1 VLIRLAC
8 LLFAAAI
15 ARAGVVEESPPLIAV
30 AALIL
35 GLALLGVTSACP
47 DDIRRLKPTA
57 IQKRPAFTRGVIGL
71 VGIAA
76 GLSVVSASGS
86 GTSGALMFVALFAWV
101 LTFVAL
107 GRLGLELDG
116 LTPRDALAAVRS
128 LFARHNRPELAS
140 VLAIMVVAAALRL
153 YDLGTVPAAAHG
165 DEGEVGRIA
174 FFILEGQPY
183 SYFTTAPY
191 YEPVSYVVAGFI
203 AILGP
208 TVTALR
214 MLSALAGVAC
224 VPLVYGI
231 GRVGWGPLAGAMAA
245 WLMAVS
251 HLEIHYSRLAQV
263 FMYATM
269 ATCATMLCLALAA
282 QQAQRRALSLE
293 RSAVGDADGSPVS
306 PGGSTIASG
315 GAGVWTWMLL
325 AGAMAGFAIHV
336 YLAARIIPMVAGLLL
351 LYLLYRRCIGAWHI
365 VAFGFALL
373 LVYGPMAV
381 FYIDHPLDF
390 MARTNSVSAFQ
401 EWYARE
407 TLGPDAT
414 LPRDLPALLVEQTR
428 RTLGMFVTT
437 GDWSGFYSSNLS
449 SFDPLTAAMMW
460 LGLAMV
466 VMRLRRYHE
475 LALVLWIIITLVLGS
490 VFILGARNGHR
501 ILIMTPAALLLGGVL
516 IARGVELVRL
526 TPLKDARWLVAPAGT
541 SLALWLLAAN
551 VAIYFYGFVPIDQDA
566 EPAMAARELVQDPRP
581 YHRYLMA
588 LGRFDARHGAVSYIT
603 HGHQVTDLR
612 NAADFTPPP
621 KDGQGIVIVV
631 LENYLNDLRVIE
643 MKVPGGTESRVTA
656 PTGRLMYI
664 VYRVPPSE

>member
-1 VLIRLAC
+1 M
-8 LLFAAAI
+8 
-15 ARAGVVEESPPLIAV
+15 EESPPLIAV

-35 GLALLGVTSACP
+35 GLALLGVTSTRP
-47 DDIRRLKPTA
+47 DDVRRLKPTA
-57 IQKRPAFTRGVIGL
+57 IQQRPPFTRRVVVLIC
-71 VGIAA
+71 VA
-76 GLSVVSASGS
+76 GALSGFSATGS
-86 GTSGALMFVALFAWV
+86 GTSGAVMFIALFVWV
-101 LTFVAL
+101 LTFIAL
-107 GRLGLELDG
+107 GLLGLELDG
-116 LTPRDALAAVRS
+116 LAPRDALAAVRS
-128 LFARHNRPELAS
+128 MFARHNRPELAS

-153 YDLGTVPAAAHG
+153 YNLGTVPAAVHG
-165 DEGEVGRIA
+165 DEGEVGRVSLA
-174 FFILEGQPY
+174 VLEGQPY

-208 TVTALR
+208 SVTALR

-245 WLMAVS
+245 WLFAVS
-251 HLEIHYSRLAQV
+251 HLEIHYGRLAQV

-282 QQAQRRALSLE
+282 QQAQRRAVSLE
-293 RSAVGDADGSPVS
+293 ESEGAADGSSGGVS
-306 PGGSTIASG
+306 VSG

-325 AGAMAGFAIHV
+325 AGAMAGFALHI

-351 LYLLYRRCIGAWHI
+351 LYLLYRRCIGVWHI
-365 VAFGFALL
+365 VAFGFAVLL
-373 LVYGPMAV
+373 IYGPMAV
-381 FYIDHPLDF
+381 FYFDHPLDF
-390 MARTNSVSAFQ
+390 MSRTNSVSAFQ
-401 EWYARE
+401 EWYAKE

-414 LPRDLPALLVEQTR
+414 LPRDLPALLVEQIR

-466 VMRLRRYHE
+466 ALRIRRYHE
-475 LALVLWIIITLVLGS
+475 LALVLWIVITLVLGS
-490 VFILGARNGHR
+490 VLILGARNGHR

-516 IARGVELVRL
+516 MARGFELIRL
-526 TPLKDARWLVAPAGT
+526 TPLKEARWLVAPAGT

-551 VAIYFYGFVPIDQDA
+551 VSIYFYGFVPIDQDA
-566 EPAMAARELVQDPRP
+566 EPTMAARELVQDARP
-581 YHRYLMA
+581 YHMYLMA
-588 LGRFDARHGAVSYIT
+588 LGRFDSRHGAVSYIT

-621 KDGQGIVIVV
+621 RDGQGIVVV
-631 LENYLNDLRVIE
+631 ALENYLNDLRVIE
-643 MKVPGGTESRVTA
+643 SKAPGGTESRVTA
-656 PTGRLMYI
+656 PNGRLLYI
-664 VYRVPPSE
+664 VYRVPPSS